1 MEMCESSKQCNKQEL
16 PRNLNRFTIFNRK
29 KKTEDLKLNWNS
41 SVIIYD
47 TNEMTY
53 YELKNYEYKEI
64 ISFIHDYHKENS
76 MLIQINN
83 DEPLQE
89 YILKTITKKLNHKD
103 QNDSN
108 KKLNLDLD
116 YLVDMDSNLL
126 CLNMSVV
133 SDPVF
138 QDIEKYIIQL
148 YCFDKGIIIFNKSGN
163 NEILN
168 AVKKEYHFK
177 EKNYSIT
184 DKIFRSTES
193 LKKLGK
199 ILFI

>member
-1 MEMCESSKQCNKQEL
+1 
-16 PRNLNRFTIFNRK
+16 
-29 KKTEDLKLNWNS
+29 
-41 SVIIYD
+41 
-47 TNEMTY
+47 
-53 YELKNYEYKEI
+53 
-64 ISFIHDYHKENS
+64 
-76 MLIQINN
+76 
-83 DEPLQE
+83 
-89 YILKTITKKLNHKD
+89 
-103 QNDSN
+103 
-108 KKLNLDLD
+108 
-116 YLVDMDSNLL
+116 
-126 CLNMSVV
+126 MSVV

-168 AVKKEYHFK
+168 AVKKEYPFK